1 LFVRFPRG
9 IALDSE
15 GLVYVSDI
23 IPNTK
28 NYRVQKFTQEGQF
41 VTSWGSL
48 GGDSTDLNFNGYD
61 VAVDEKNNVY
71 LADSFSDRVQKFT
84 NEGRFITEFG
94 SSGSGDGQFNF
105 PHGIAVKSDGRV
117 YVTDYFNSRVQVFA
131 PSRVPPIG

>member
-1 LFVRFPRG
+1 MHRVPLLHFFNIILKSLFVRFPRG

-48 GGDSTDLNFNGYD
+48 GGDSTDLNFNEYD
-61 VAVDEKNNVY
+61 VAVD
-71 LADSFSDRVQKFT
+71 
-84 NEGRFITEFG
+84 
-94 SSGSGDGQFNF
+94 
-105 PHGIAVKSDGRV
+105 
-117 YVTDYFNSRVQVFA
+117 
-131 PSRVPPIG
+131 